1 MSKVQICAMR
11 NNRKPVLEFLQ
22 CRNIVE
28 IIDIKAP
35 DSVFAKMDT
44 EKSRETFRRNMEEVQ
59 KAREELDK
67 LVPVKGEGFAFL
79 KGREA
84 ISPQDYHDFYDVQGG
99 VLRDAN
105 RITRLAREIV
115 EAKAEIVRVDAALD
129 MLAPWL
135 DLPVAQTFKGT
146 RRTRAFVGSLVG
158 EQSLQKIYEKLA
170 QHAPDLAPLHIEIVW
185 QSKQITC
192 ILAVALKKDAAQAE
206 EALRAIGF
214 AYPAGATGNLPKEE
228 RQRLTNRKE
237 AAQKSI
243 TAATDEIKSLAHRR
257 EEFKMLED
265 HLTMREEKYAAIERL
280 AQSRH
285 VFVLEGYV
293 PTRQAPALCKDLE
306 KKFSCYVNISEADE
320 PGDEVPVLLENAWF
334 TEPVESVLEGYSYP
348 GKGELDP
355 TGVMSIFYYIMF
367 GLMFSDAG
375 YGAIMFFA
383 CLFCLLRFKNMEPNW
398 NKNLRLFMWCGL
410 STIFWGV
417 VFSSYFGDVVDVI
430 SETFFGVH
438 KTIPPLWF
446 LPMEKPM
453 LLLVFSL
460 AIGMVHLTA
469 GYFMKGLTCFK
480 QKDYIGILYDAVF
493 PVVAWY
499 PLVLVLIG
507 SDMFSGLAGFKVT
520 VSPVVTQ
527 IALGLCVVSIIGII
541 LTGGRESPNW
551 FKRILKGIYAL
562 YSVLSG
568 WLGDVLSYS
577 RLLALGLATGVIAS
591 VMNQLGAMVGGGIA
605 GAIVFAIV
613 FVLGQSL
620 NFGINVLGAYVH
632 SNRLE
637 YVEFFGKFYD
647 GGGRKFAPFGV
658 NTKHF
663 KIKEEI

>member
-1 MSKVQICAMR
+1 MSKVQVCAMR
-11 NNRKPVLEFLQ
+11 NNRKPILEFLQ
-22 CRNIVE
+22 RRNIVE
-28 IIDIKAP
+28 IIDIQAP

-44 EKSRETFRRNMEEVQ
+44 EKSRAIFRRNVEEVQ
-59 KAREELDK
+59 KARTELDK
-67 LVPVKGEGFAFL
+67 LAPVKGEGFAFL
-79 KGREA
+79 RGREA
-84 ISPQDYHDFYDVQGG
+84 ITTQAYHDFYDVQED

-115 EAKAEIVRVDAALD
+115 EAKAEIIRADAALD
-129 MLAPWL
+129 ALAPWL
-135 DLPVAQTFKGT
+135 QLPVAQTFKGT

-170 QHAPDLAPLHIEIVW
+170 QNAPGLDPLHIEIVW

-192 ILAVALKKDAAQAE
+192 ILAVALKKDAARAE

-214 AYPAGATGNLPKEE
+214 AYPPGASGSLPEQE
-228 RQRLTNRKE
+228 RQQLIRKKE

-243 TAATDEIKSLAHRR
+243 TAATDEIASLAFRR

-265 HLTMREEKYAAIERL
+265 HLAMREEKYAAIERL
-280 AQSRH
+280 AQSKH

-293 PTRQAPALCKDLE
+293 PARQAPALCKDLQE
-306 KKFSCYVNISEADE
+306 EFPCYVNVSEAEE

-334 TEPVESVLEGYSYP
+334 TEPVESVLEGYSLP

-375 YGAIMFFA
+375 YGAIMFFT
-383 CLFCLLRFKNMEPNW
+383 CLYCLLRFKNMEPNW
-398 NKNLRLFMWCGL
+398 NKNIRLFMWCGL
-410 STIFWGV
+410 STVFWGV
-417 VFSSYFGDVVDVI
+417 VFSSYFGDIVDVL
-430 SETFFGVH
+430 SVTFFGVH

-453 LLLVFSL
+453 LLLVFCL
-460 AIGMVHLTA
+460 AIGMVHLTT
-469 GYFMKGLTCFK
+469 GYIMKGLTCFK

-493 PVVAWY
+493 PIVAWY
-499 PLVLVLIG
+499 PLVLMLIG
-507 SDMFSGLAGFKVT
+507 SAMFEGLAGFKVS
-520 VSPVVTQ
+520 VAPVITQ
-527 IALGLCVVSIIGII
+527 IALGLCVISIVGIV
-541 LTGGRESPNW
+541 LTGGRESANW
-551 FKRILKGIYAL
+551 FKRILKGLYAL

-577 RLLALGLATGVIAS
+577 RLLALGLATGVIAG

-605 GAIVFAIV
+605 GAIVFVIV
-613 FVLGQSL
+613 FMLGQSL

-647 GGGRKFAPFGV
+647 GGGRKFSPFGI
-658 NTKHF
+658 NTKHY
-663 KIKEEI
+663 KIREDL

>member
-1 MSKVQICAMR
+1 MSKVQVCAMR
-11 NNRKPVLEFLQ
+11 INRKPILEFLQ
-22 CRNIVE
+22 RRNIVE

-44 EKSRETFRRNMEEVQ
+44 EKSRTIFRRNAEEVH
-59 KAREELDK
+59 KARMELDK
-67 LVPVKGEGFAFL
+67 LTPVKGKGLAFL

-84 ISPQDYHDFYDVQGG
+84 ITPQAYHDFYDVQED
-99 VLRDAN
+99 VLHDAN
-105 RITRLAREIV
+105 RIMRLTREIV
-115 EAKAEIVRVDAALD
+115 EAKAEIVKVDAALD
-129 MLAPWL
+129 VLAPWL

-146 RRTRAFVGSLVG
+146 KRTSAFIGSLVG

-170 QHAPDLAPLHIEIVW
+170 QHAPDLNPLHIEIIW

-192 ILAVALKKDAAQAE
+192 ILVIALKKQAAQTE

-214 AYPAGATGNLPKEE
+214 AYPADARGNLPELE
-228 RQRLTNRKE
+228 RQKLIGRKE

-243 TAATDEIKSLAHRR
+243 KAATAENASLSHRR
-257 EEFKMLED
+257 EAFKMLED
-265 HLTMREEKYAAIERL
+265 HLVMREEKYAAIERL
-280 AQSRH
+280 TQSRH

-293 PTRQAPALCKDLE
+293 PARQAQTLCKELQE
-306 KKFSCYVNISEADE
+306 EFPCYVTACEADA

-334 TEPVESVLEGYSYP
+334 TEPVESVLEGYSLP

-355 TGVMSIFYYIMF
+355 TGVMSIFYYVMF

-383 CLFCLLRFKNMEPNW
+383 CLYCLLRFKNMEPNW

-410 STIFWGV
+410 STTFWGV
-417 VFSSYFGDVVDVI
+417 VFSSYFGDVVDVL
-430 SETFFGVH
+430 SVNFFGVQ

-460 AIGMVHLTA
+460 GIGMVHLTA
-469 GYFMKGLTCFK
+469 GYVMKGLTCFK
-480 QKDYIGILYDAVF
+480 QKDYIGIVYDMVF
-493 PVVAWY
+493 PIVAWY

-507 SDMFSGLAGFKVT
+507 SDMFEGLAGFKVL
-520 VSPVVTQ
+520 VAPAVTQ
-527 IALGLCVVSIIGII
+527 IVLGLCVISIVGIV
-541 LTGGRESPNW
+541 LTGGRESANW
-551 FKRILKGIYAL
+551 FKRILKGLYAL

-591 VMNQLGAMVGGGIA
+591 VMNQLGAMAGGGIA
-605 GAIVFAIV
+605 GAIVFVIV
-613 FVLGQSL
+613 FILGQSL

-647 GGGRKFAPFGV
+647 GGGRKFSPFGI
-658 NTKHF
+658 NTKYY
-663 KIKEEI
+663 KIREDI

>member
-1 MSKVQICAMR
+1 MSKVQVCAMR
-11 NNRKPVLEFLQ
+11 SNRKPILEFLQ

-28 IIDIKAP
+28 IIDIQAP

-44 EKSRETFRRNMEEVQ
+44 EKSRLIFRRNVEEVQ
-59 KAREELDK
+59 KARMELDK
-67 LVPVKGEGFAFL
+67 LVPVKGEGLAFL
-79 KGREA
+79 RGREA
-84 ISPQDYHDFYDVQGG
+84 ITPQDYHDFYDVQED

-105 RITRLAREIV
+105 RITLLAREIM
-115 EAKAEIVRVDAALD
+115 EAKAEIVRADASLD
-129 MLAPWL
+129 VLAPWL
-135 DLPVAQTFKGT
+135 QLPVAQTFKGT

-158 EQSLQKIYEKLA
+158 ELSLQKIYDKLA
-170 QHAPDLAPLHIEIVW
+170 QVAPGLDPLHIEIVW

-192 ILAVALKKDAAQAE
+192 ILALALKKDAARAE

-214 AYPAGATGNLPKEE
+214 AYPAGASGNLPEQE
-228 RQRLTNRKE
+228 RQQLIRKKE

-243 TAATDEIKSLAHRR
+243 TAATEEIKSLAFRR

-265 HLTMREEKYAAIERL
+265 HMAMREEKYAAIERL
-280 AQSRH
+280 AQSKH

-293 PTRQAPALCKDLE
+293 PTRQAPALCKDLQE
-306 KKFSCYVNISEADE
+306 KFPCYVNVFQTEE
-320 PGDEVPVLLENAWF
+320 PGDEVPVLLKNAWL
-334 TEPVESVLEGYSYP
+334 TEPVESVLEGYSLP

-355 TGVMSIFYYIMF
+355 TGVMSIFYYVMF

-383 CLFCLLRFKNMEPNW
+383 CLYCLLRFKNMEPNW
-398 NKNLRLFMWCGL
+398 NKNIRLFMWCGL
-410 STIFWGV
+410 STMFWGV
-417 VFSSYFGDVVDVI
+417 VFSSYFGDVVDVF
-430 SETFFGVH
+430 SLNFFGVQ

-460 AIGMVHLTA
+460 GIGMVHLTTA
-469 GYFMKGLTCFK
+469 YIMKGLTCLK

-493 PVVAWY
+493 PIVAWY

-507 SDMFSGLAGFKVT
+507 SEMFEGLAGFKV
-520 VSPVVTQ
+520 VAAPIVTQ
-527 IALGLCVVSIIGII
+527 IALGLCVVSIVGII
-541 LTGGRESPNW
+541 LTGGRESANW
-551 FKRILKGIYAL
+551 FKRILKGLYAL

-577 RLLALGLATGVIAS
+577 RLLALGLATGVIAG
-591 VMNQLGAMVGGGIA
+591 VMNQLGAMAGGGIA
-605 GAIVFAIV
+605 GAIVFVVV
-613 FVLGQSL
+613 FMLGQSL

-647 GGGRKFAPFGV
+647 GGGRKFAPFGI
-658 NTKHF
+658 NTKHY
-663 KIKEEI
+663 KIREDV